1 MDTQRKVH
9 CTSFVIGA
17 LLAASSVLVIPKL
30 ALSEPGVAA
39 PQQDVSGKGSKR
51 DPFVGGGTPVHLS
64 SRLFPDSDDC
74 VRAKVDIWLERGR
87 VTHSLFLPGQRA
99 EHHAEIRPG
108 AAEGTTMIIGGKNCL
123 IRVRIERA
131 ANPSGDN

>member
-1 MDTQRKVH
+1 MNVPRNAC
-9 CTSFVIGA
+9 CTSFVIRA
-17 LLAASSVLVIPKL
+17 LLAASCMFVIPKL
-30 ALSEPGVAA
+30 ALSEPSVAV
-39 PQQDVSGKGSKR
+39 PQQDVSAKGSKR
-51 DPFVGGGTPVHLS
+51 DLFVGGGAPLQLS

-74 VRAKVDIWLERGR
+74 VLAKVDIWLERGR

-108 AAEGTTMIIGGKNCL
+108 AAEGTTILVGGRNCL

>member
-1 MDTQRKVH
+1 MDTSRNVR
-9 CTSFVIGA
+9 CSNFVIRA
-17 LLAASSVLVIPKL
+17 LLVASFMFVVPKL

-39 PQQDVSGKGSKR
+39 PRQDVSGEGSKR
-51 DPFVGGGTPVHLS
+51 DPFVGGGAPVQLS

-74 VRAKVDIWLERGR
+74 VLAKIDIWLERGR
-87 VTHSLFLPGQRA
+87 VTHSLFMPGQRA

-108 AAEGTTMIIGGKNCL
+108 AADGTTMIVGGKNCL

-131 ANPSGDN
+131 ENPSGEN

>member
-1 MDTQRKVH
+1 MDTPWNPSRI
-9 CTSFVIGA
+9 SLVIRSI
-17 LLAASSVLVIPKL
+17 LAVSCMLAIPKL
-30 ALSEPGVAA
+30 ALSEPGVAS
-39 PQQDVSGKGSKR
+39 PQQHISGKASKQ
-51 DPFVGGGTPVHLS
+51 DPLVGGGTPVQLS

-74 VRAKVDIWLERGR
+74 VLAKVDIWLERGR

-108 AAEGTTMIIGGKNCL
+108 AAEGTTIIVGGKNCL